1 MSWWSGR
8 GGRLRAA
15 IAAHQAGSEVV
26 VLGKRRRDDAHTV
39 LTAGGI
45 NAARTVE
52 AFSSR
57 MHEEMDLDS
66 LTAELLAVTDQ
77 TMEPTMASLW
87 LRPSA
92 QAPWQETHRGLSPGP
107 LTAVPGRNDANQGRL
122 ADCGGLGRCAVV
134 RSHPGRGLGR
144 TMPGGPSH
152 LDPGALEAG
161 RPCFAGRGGRRLP
174 LCVDLAAASADRA
187 GLGRDH
193 RPGALPAWYAGV
205 EEAREL
211 APGTP
216 RASAAGS
223 AM

>member
-1 MSWWSGR
+1 
-8 GGRLRAA
+8 
-15 IAAHQAGSEVV
+15 
-26 VLGKRRRDDAHTV
+26 
-39 LTAGGI
+39 
-45 NAARTVE
+45 
-52 AFSSR
+52 

-107 LTAVPGRNDANQGRL
+107 LTAVPVAMTRTR
-122 ADCGGLGRCAVV
+122 ADSLTAAGWVGVPWSAAI
-134 RSHPGRGLGR
+134 PGQVSAR
-144 TMPGGPSH
+144 TMPDGPSH

-161 RPCFAGRGGRRLP
+161 DPVSLEGEATMADYHYVSTWQLQAP
-174 LCVDLAAASADRA
+174 IEQVWAAITDLE
-187 GLGRDH
+187 H
-193 RPGALPAWYAGV
+193 LPAWYAGV